1 MTLSG
6 EIFQRSGLIRRLGV
20 SSNFVL
26 GFASLNPTYGTDPII
41 QQLRDIRHDIDRE
54 TQNDPER
61 YFRTLMTWQKKLLG
75 RIARRKPRLLVTA
88 AKRKTG

>member
-26 GFASLNPTYGTDPII
+26 GFASLNPTYTTSL
-41 QQLRDIRHDIDRE
+41 LRA
-54 TQNDPER
+54 T
-61 YFRTLMTWQKKLLG
+61 
-75 RIARRKPRLLVTA
+75 
-88 AKRKTG
+88 